1 MSGAYDREEAAHT
14 NRLACDS
21 ILGPSVLAGFLGQVC
36 RGGSRCVDEKL
47 TMRRVN
53 ISNANVF
60 GLSKD
65 LGLEGIQ
72 YNISLV
78 IFFVPVSVF
87 ASLPLTEMC

>member
-1 MSGAYDREEAAHT
+1 
-14 NRLACDS
+14 
-21 ILGPSVLAGFLGQVC
+21 
-36 RGGSRCVDEKL
+36 
-47 TMRRVN
+47 MRRVN

-78 IFFVPVSVF
+78 IFFVPVSVLAF
-87 ASLPLTEMC
+87 LLSLEVC

>member
-1 MSGAYDREEAAHT
+1 
-14 NRLACDS
+14 L
-21 ILGPSVLAGFLGQVC
+21 
-36 RGGSRCVDEKL
+36 RCVDEKL

-65 LGLEGIQ
+65 LGLEGLQ

-87 ASLPLTEMC
+87 ASLLSMEVC